1 MPQPRNKSLESRNLH
16 EYLKTL
22 PQEVLDN
29 LYNHPATCLAVFR
42 ELPALAK
49 QLITRLIYI
58 EQAIPQ
64 AVVSSWVTHHYQEQ
78 NKLAQDTLTSLR
90 VWKETSMSGGLRSW
104 LLNPTFRSNLKMALT
119 GGGQP
124 WTMSAYLEADPH
136 SRDIVFL
143 DSYASERWETVLHYM
158 VASSQQAGI
167 SQDAVHTLLQAG
179 LMSRDE
185 TQNNAPVITRSGFQF
200 LLMER
205 SSQVWYFILQYL
217 NSVSARGMSLVECLS
232 FLFQLSFSQLGKDYS
247 TDGMSQGLLTF
258 LQHLREFGLV
268 YQRRRTSGRFYPTI
282 LSINILKIVDKTL
295 FRIKDDFQVCSQWLR
310 NSVYLRISLCSWKY
324 NRIYVFRYI
333 VVETNYRVY
342 AYTDS
347 SLQLAL
353 LGLFSEMMYRFP
365 NLCVAVITRKSA
377 RQAFRGGIT
386 ASQIIRFLNMHAHP
400 KMMKSGQS
408 QMPPTVSDQIRLW
421 EQERDK
427 FIFTEGVLYNQFLSQ
442 ADYEMVRSYAEQS
455 GCVVWSSEQRRTLV
469 VTQDGHNSVRKFWK
483 QNSKR

>member
-1 MPQPRNKSLESRNLH
+1 MASIQNRSLDSKNLH
-16 EYLKTL
+16 DYLKTL

-29 LYNHPATCLAVFR
+29 LYSHPATCLAVYR

-49 QLITRLIYI
+49 QFIMRLLYI

-64 AVVSSWVTHHYQEQ
+64 AVVSSWINHQHHSHSKQ
-78 NKLAQDTLTSLR
+78 AQDTLTGLR
-90 VWKETSMSGGLRSW
+90 VWKETSMPGGLLSW
-104 LLNPTFRSNLKMALT
+104 LLNPTFRTNLKMALT

-124 WTMSAYLEADPH
+124 WTMSAYLEEDPRG
-136 SRDIVFL
+136 RDIDFL
-143 DSYASERWETVLHYM
+143 DNYAAERWETVLHYM

-179 LMSRDE
+179 LMALDQA
-185 TQNNAPVITRSGFQF
+185 QNNAPVITRSGFQF

-217 NSVSARGMSLVECLS
+217 NSVGTRGMSIVECLS

-268 YQRRRTSGRFYPTI
+268 YQRRRTSGRFYPTRLALNI
-282 LSINILKIVDKTL
+282 ASGDVKTSIVTQPKHG
-295 FRIKDDFQVCSQWLR
+295 
-310 NSVYLRISLCSWKY
+310 
-324 NRIYVFRYI
+324 YI

-353 LGLFSEMMYRFP
+353 LGLFTEMLYRFP
-365 NLCVAVITRKSA
+365 NLCVAVITRDSA

-386 ASQIIRFLNMHAHP
+386 ASQIIRYLNMHAHP
-400 KMMKSGQS
+400 KMLKGGES
-408 QMPPTVSDQIRLW
+408 QLPPTVADQIRLW
-421 EQERDK
+421 EQERNR
-427 FIFTEGVLYNQFLSQ
+427 FTFTEGVLYNQFLSH
-442 ADYEMVRSYAEQS
+442 ADYETVRNYAEQQ
-455 GCVVWSSEQRRTLV
+455 GCILWNNDTRRTLV
-469 VTQDGHNSVRKFWK
+469 VSQEGHSYVRKFWK
-483 QNSKR
+483 QNRNGPQPSSQSTSSRHHNVVDID